1 MRSRRPVRF
10 APVLAGLL
18 LLAAGVYT
26 PSGLAQSA
34 RQSALPSPEQ
44 FFGFQMGADRKLA
57 NWDKLHEYYQLLAKS
72 SNKVKLVELGK
83 TSEGRPYL
91 ALFISSPAN
100 LAKLDQ
106 FKQLNARLAD
116 PRGLSEAEARKVVA
130 EARAVVIQSFALHS
144 SEVAA
149 SQTAAEFVYDSLN
162 RTDEEAQRMLD
173 NVISIVA
180 PSINPDGTQMIADW
194 YMKYVGTPH
203 EASGLP
209 WLYQKYSGHD
219 NNRDGFALNL
229 PESQHLGRLM
239 YREWMPQAYVD
250 HHQMG
255 SGNARLYIP
264 PYAEPI
270 RPDADPLVWREMAWW
285 GAHMGTQLEAA
296 GKTGVIGA
304 AIYSGWGH
312 MGFHWITPFHNIAG
326 MLTESASARLATPM
340 YLHPD
345 QLRGGPRNLPAYE
358 SQTTMPSL
366 WPGGWWRVRD
376 IVEQQKI
383 AAWATVDLAARNRE
397 TVLWNMYLKGTRQTE
412 RGAKG
417 EVKAYAISAAQHD
430 PLTARKLVNLLLDS
444 GVEVHQ
450 VKTQVI
456 ADGKVYA
463 PGSFIVSMAQPKGGL
478 VRWMLGRT
486 FYPDNTYTRDRDGN
500 PIRPY
505 DMATDTFAEFMGVRS
520 DPIGEAISTD
530 LVKLTARV
538 PLAGTVAAS
547 AANGYLLSSKLNDS
561 FRAVN
566 LLLEKG
572 VAVRRVPR
580 VDGFTPGDFIVAGSA
595 TTAVAEVAKQ
605 TGVTF
610 AAPAST
616 VPAAAY
622 DVRKPR
628 IAMYQRYGGGNMD
641 EGWTRLMFEQFNVP
655 FTSLMDAEI
664 KKGDLNARFDVIVL
678 PADSVAAMTGEPA
691 GGGGGGRGGGGGAGG
706 GRGEHAAR
714 VSQRLRRR
722 RRQGLA
728 GVRAEGWHARDLRA
742 GGRPG
747 HPALRPA
754 AAQRRREPAPEGVL
768 GSRFDAARALRHRAS
783 DRLWHAGRRRGA
795 LHGRESGLR
804 SDLHAEQRGRRDRID
819 LRRARFAAERMAA
832 RGRSDR
838 EEGRSRVGSPRPGQ
852 GRAHRLPAAAP
863 RSDARHLQ
871 ARVQCVAERP
881 SRPGATHDAGGRSA
895 PAAIGEVSDGCDS
908 SGLSL
913 RTAHADPEPWAHPHH
928 RRVARDWHWGQLG
941 HLQRGQRAPAEAA
954 AVSRTRPPGGA
965 LAALAWN
972 QHPAGLALAWPVH
985 RHPHREPVVR
995 GDVHLAGRR
1004 RHAPRARAARTR

>member
-18 LLAAGVYT
+18 LLASGVYT

-106 FKQLNARLAD
+106 YKQLNARLAD

-203 EASGLP
+203 EAAGLP

-239 YREWMPQAYVD
+239 YREWVPQAYVD

-255 SGNARLYIP
+255 SNNARLYIP

-285 GAHMGTQLEAA
+285 GAHMGTRLEAA

-450 VKTQVI
+450 VKTQAI

-505 DMATDTFAEFMGVRS
+505 DMATDTFGEFMGVRS
-520 DPIGEAISTD
+520 DPIGEAMSTD
-530 LVKLTARV
+530 VVKLTARV

-547 AANGYLLSSKLNDS
+547 AVNGYLLSAKLNDS

-580 VDGFTPGDFIVAGSA
+580 VEGFTPGDFVVAGSA
-595 TTAVAEVAKQ
+595 PSAVAEVAKQ

-610 AAPAST
+610 AAPANA

-655 FTSLMDAEI
+655 FTLLMDAEI
-664 KKGDLNARFDVIVL
+664 RKGDLNARFDVVVL
-678 PADSVAAMTGEPA
+678 PADSVAAMTGEA
-691 GGGGGGRGGGGGAGG
+691 AGGGRGGGGGASGG
-706 GRGEHAAR
+706 QDSTPPEYRSGFGADGVKALQGFVQNGGTLVTFAQAGDLAIQRFGLPLRNVVANLPPKEFWAPGSTLRVRYDTAHPIAYGMPAEGVALFMAGSQAYEVTSTLNSQDVEIVSTYVERDLLQSGWLLGEEVIAKKAAA
-714 VSQRLRRR
+714 VSVRHGQGKVVLIGFRPQHRDQTHGTFKLVFNALLNAPA
-722 RRQGLA
+722 GLA
-728 GVRAEGWHARDLRA
+728 PRTT
-742 GGRPG
+742 
-747 HPALRPA
+747 PA
-754 AAQRRREPAPEGVL
+754 AAQHQPQ
-768 GSRFDAARALRHRAS
+768 S
-783 DRLWHAGRRRGA
+783 
-795 LHGRESGLR
+795 
-804 SDLHAEQRGRRDRID
+804 
-819 LRRARFAAERMAA
+819 ER
-832 RGRSDR
+832 
-838 EEGRSRVGSPRPGQ
+838 
-852 GRAHRLPAAAP
+852 
-863 RSDARHLQ
+863 
-871 ARVQCVAERP
+871 
-881 SRPGATHDAGGRSA
+881 
-895 PAAIGEVSDGCDS
+895 
-908 SGLSL
+908 
-913 RTAHADPEPWAHPHH
+913 
-928 RRVARDWHWGQLG
+928 
-941 HLQRGQRAPAEAA
+941 
-954 AVSRTRPPGGA
+954 
-965 LAALAWN
+965 
-972 QHPAGLALAWPVH
+972 
-985 RHPHREPVVR
+985 
-995 GDVHLAGRR
+995 
-1004 RHAPRARAARTR
+1004 